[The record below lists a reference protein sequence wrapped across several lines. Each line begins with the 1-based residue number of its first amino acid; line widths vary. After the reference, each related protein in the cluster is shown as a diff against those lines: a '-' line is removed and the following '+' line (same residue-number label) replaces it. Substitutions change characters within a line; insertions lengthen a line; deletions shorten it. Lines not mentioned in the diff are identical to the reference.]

1 MRPILAPA
9 VAALLLAV
17 AACAAVAPPASG
29 PASAQPEAS
38 DVLPDVYAIAHGM
51 ALGYLMSGAARPETV
66 AELARLDARAGSEM
80 RALGQS
86 PSSFEQRRATASAV
100 SALADFEERMAIA
113 DR

>member
-1 MRPILAPA
+1 MRRILAPT
-9 VAALLLAV
+9 VAALLLGVGACT
-17 AACAAVAPPASG
+17 AASPPASG
-29 PASAQPEAS
+29 RPEAS

-51 ALGYLMSGAARPETV
+51 ALGYLMSGAARPKTV

-86 PSSFEQRRATASAV
+86 PSSFEQRRATTSAV